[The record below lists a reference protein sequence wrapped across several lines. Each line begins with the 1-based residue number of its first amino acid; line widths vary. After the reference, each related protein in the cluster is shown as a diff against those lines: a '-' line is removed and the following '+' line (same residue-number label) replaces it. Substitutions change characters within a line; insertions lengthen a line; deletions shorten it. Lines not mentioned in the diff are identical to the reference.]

1 MNANGFATLD
11 WIALGAYFALLL
23 ASGVWFARR
32 TQRTTEDYFLGGR
45 RMPVWAVAVSIVAT
59 SLSAAS
65 FIGVPE
71 AGFRSDLTYLTTNL
85 GLVIAAVIIAV
96 FFIPAFYRSRVQTV
110 YELLGRRFGQPAT
123 VATSAAYL
131 VGRVM
136 ASGARVYIGAIP
148 ASLVLFGDTQP
159 LHLLGAIAVVSA
171 VGIAYTFVGG
181 VASVIWTDAIQM
193 LVFVGACAL
202 AVVLIRADIPAS
214 NADIIAAWST
224 GAPDGGSKLRLFDLS
239 PDPSR
244 QFTLLASLV
253 GFTLLGL
260 ASYGADQDLVQ
271 RMLTCKDAKR
281 GSWSV
286 ISGILLGIP
295 SVALFL
301 LVGLL
306 LWIYYAR
313 PDLMGEN
320 TPPSVPDDS
329 RQVFLRYIIDRLPPG
344 VTGVMMAG
352 LFAAALSSLNS
363 TINAMSGAF
372 INDLYRR
379 IVPRRDER
387 HYLRAGRAAVVATGL
402 VLCAFASF
410 CVFWQR
416 AHDHAGGGGLLG
428 FALNVMVF
436 AYAGIAAVFVTA
448 LFTRRGSNASV
459 IAALITG
466 FIVVLIVQPNAMNL
480 WTAWTTWARPLA
492 GVSLAFPW
500 QLTLGFAAAFAVC
513 LLGRAHPASR
523 DRGGAV
529 PTSPNEPKP

>member
-1 MNANGFATLD
+1 MNGNGFATLD
-11 WIALGAYFALLL
+11 WIALGGYFALLL

-32 TQRTTEDYFLGGR
+32 GQRTTEDYFLGGR
-45 RMPVWAVAVSIVAT
+45 RMPAWAVAVSIVAT

-85 GLVIAAVIIAV
+85 GLVIAAVVIAV
-96 FFIPAFYRSRVQTV
+96 FFIPAFYRQRVQTV
-110 YELLGRRFGQPAT
+110 YELLGRRFGQPAV

-148 ASLVLFGDTQP
+148 ASLVLFGDAQP
-159 LHLLGAIAVVSA
+159 HHLLGAIGVVCA
-171 VGIAYTFVGG
+171 VGVAYTFVGG

-193 LVFVGACAL
+193 IVFVGACML
-202 AVVLIRADIPAS
+202 AVVLIRAEIPAS
-214 NADIIAAWST
+214 NAEIVAAWST

-239 PDPSR
+239 TDPSK
-244 QFTLLASLV
+244 QFTLLASLI

-271 RMLTCKDAKR
+271 RMLTCRDAKR

-295 SVALFL
+295 SIALFL

-306 LWIYYAR
+306 LWVYYAR
-313 PDLMGEN
+313 PDLMGEHA
-320 TPPSVPDDS
+320 PPAAPDDS
-329 RQVFLRYIIDRLPPG
+329 RQVFLRYIIDRMPAG

-363 TINAMSGAF
+363 TINAMSGTF
-372 INDLYRR
+372 VNDMYRR
-379 IVPRRDER
+379 MVRGREER
-387 HYLRAGRAAVVATGL
+387 HYLRAGRVGVVVTGL

-416 AHDHAGGGGLLG
+416 AHDDAGGGGLLG
-428 FALNVMVF
+428 FALSVMVF
-436 AYAGIAAVFVTA
+436 AYAGLAAVFVTA
-448 LFTRRGSNASV
+448 LFTRRGSSASV
-459 IAALITG
+459 IAALATG
-466 FIVVLIVQPNAMNL
+466 FVVVALVQPNVMAA
-480 WTAWTTWARPLA
+480 WTARTPLAASLA
-492 GVSLAFPW
+492 GVSLSFPW
-500 QLTLGFAAAFAVC
+500 QLTVGFAAALLVC
-513 LLGRAHPASR
+513 LV
-523 DRGGAV
+523 GA
-529 PTSPNEPKP
+529 PKKTAP